1 MNSNIESQ
9 RINLE
14 NMARNFSKHTNP
26 HQTNFNNTKSS
37 KYFKKNIEHSSF
49 HRDNL
54 TVTNFNSISTI
65 RINFGTLRSI
75 NSLEN
80 ELDTKNTPSSSK
92 QSKEYSKIMK
102 VKFLST

>member
-1 MNSNIESQ
+1 MNANIESR

-37 KYFKKNIEHSSF
+37 KYFKKNIEHSSY
-49 HRDNL
+49 HRENL
-54 TVTNFNSISTI
+54 TVTSNSISTI

-80 ELDTKNTPSSSK
+80 ELDTKDTPLSSK

-102 VKFLST
+102 VTFIST